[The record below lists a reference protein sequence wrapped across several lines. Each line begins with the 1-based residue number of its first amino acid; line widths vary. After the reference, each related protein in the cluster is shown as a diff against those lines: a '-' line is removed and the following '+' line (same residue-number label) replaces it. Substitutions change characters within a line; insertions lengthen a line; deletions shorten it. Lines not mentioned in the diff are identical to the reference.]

1 MLVKDTLKAF
11 NYFKKKQK
19 SVRSN
24 AFLIHK
30 GMHNLKEVYLI
41 HYTLR

>member
-30 GMHNLKEVYLI
+30 VMYNLKVYLI

>member
-24 AFLIHK
+24 AFLIDK
-30 GMHNLKEVYLI
+30 GMHNLKVYLI

>member
-19 SVRSN
+19 SIRSN
-24 AFLIHK
+24 AFLIRK
-30 GMHNLKEVYLI
+30 GMYNLKVYLI